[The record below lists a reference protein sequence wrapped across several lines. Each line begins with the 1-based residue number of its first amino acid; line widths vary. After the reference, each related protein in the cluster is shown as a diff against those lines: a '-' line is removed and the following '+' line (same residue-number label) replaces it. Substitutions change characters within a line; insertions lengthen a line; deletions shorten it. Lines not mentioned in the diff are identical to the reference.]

1 MWSFLVYNFKKIKT
15 KRLVWGK
22 KEFMKYETTNKE
34 SFALQ
39 TFKELSKM
47 IESDNFKKQMR
58 NAIKAINIQGFFEMN
73 QDIYDLEYYC
83 DKKEELSK
91 KHWFSL
97 TDYLKEKIT
106 LYELH
111 SDKDWVKSQMVKNSV
126 F

>member
-1 MWSFLVYNFKKIKT
+1 
-15 KRLVWGK
+15 
-22 KEFMKYETTNKE
+22 MKYATKNKD

-39 TFKELSKM
+39 TFKELGKM

-58 NAIKAINIQGFFEMN
+58 DVIKTINIQGFFEMN
-73 QDIYDLEYYC
+73 QDIYGLEYYC

-91 KHWFSL
+91 KHWFLL

-111 SDKDWVKSQMVKNSV
+111 SDKDWVKSQMVKKLSILNRSEKN
-126 F
+126 